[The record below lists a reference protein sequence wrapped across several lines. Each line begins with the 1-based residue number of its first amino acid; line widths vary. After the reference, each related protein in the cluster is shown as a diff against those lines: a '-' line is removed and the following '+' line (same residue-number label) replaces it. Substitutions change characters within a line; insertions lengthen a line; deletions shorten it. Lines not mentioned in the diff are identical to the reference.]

1 MEAAISKIDIA
12 SETWSTVRRYCEE
25 SIAARTEI
33 VLRTG
38 LSDQE
43 YDAARGEI
51 AAYRAILALSQPLN
65 VEPAGDYSKRKDRS
79 GI

>member
-1 MEAAISKIDIA
+1 MIDIA
-12 SETWSTVRRYCEE
+12 SETWSVVRKYCEDH
-25 SIAARTEI
+25 IAVQTEI

-38 LSDQE
+38 LTSDQ

-51 AAYRAILALSQPLN
+51 AAYRAVLALGKPLN

>member
-1 MEAAISKIDIA
+1 MKIDIA

-25 SIAARTEI
+25 QIQTQTEI

-38 LSDQE
+38 LSPQE

-51 AAYRAILALSQPLN
+51 AAYRSVLALSAPKTIA
-65 VEPAGDYSKRKDRS
+65 PSDYSKSKDRS

>member
-1 MEAAISKIDIA
+1 MIDIA
-12 SETWSTVRRYCEE
+12 SETWSMVRKRCEE
-25 SIAARTEI
+25 GIMVQTEI

-38 LSDQE
+38 LQAHE

-51 AAYRAILALSQPLN
+51 AAFRAVLALGEPMR
-65 VEPAGDYSKRKDRS
+65 VEPADYSKRKDRS

>member
-1 MEAAISKIDIA
+1 MKIDIA
-12 SETWSTVRRYCEE
+12 SETWSAVRKFCEE
-25 SIAARTEI
+25 RITQQTEI

-38 LSDQE
+38 LQPHE

-51 AAYRAILALSQPLN
+51 GAYRAVLGLSQPLN
-65 VEPAGDYSKRKDRS
+65 VEPAGDYSKRTDRS

>member
-1 MEAAISKIDIA
+1 MKIDIA
-12 SETWSTVRRYCEE
+12 SETWAAVRQFCEQR
-25 SIAARTEI
+25 IDRATEI

-38 LSDQE
+38 LSPAE

-51 AAYRAILALSQPLN
+51 TAYRAVLAMPAPLN
-65 VEPAGDYSKRKDRS
+65 VASSDYSKSKDRS